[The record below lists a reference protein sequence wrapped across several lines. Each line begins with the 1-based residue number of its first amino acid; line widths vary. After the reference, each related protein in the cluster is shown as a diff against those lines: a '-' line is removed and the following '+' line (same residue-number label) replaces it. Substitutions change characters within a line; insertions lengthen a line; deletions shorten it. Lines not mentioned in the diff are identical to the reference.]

1 MKNFDE
7 NLTPPLRKE
16 LTSSRVEIVFVLYI
30 VFAQRK
36 LGKGKREI
44 EGETVVAKRGHFPTA
59 REHRDSHANLVED

>member
-7 NLTPPLRKE
+7 NLTPSLRKE
-16 LTSSRVEIVFVLYI
+16 LTSSRVEIVFV
-30 VFAQRK
+30 FAQRK
-36 LGKGKREI
+36 LGKGKGEI